1 MARHS
6 IYETFLSQQG
16 VALFEAADGG
26 QFLPLGSPPSWSKSL
41 WKVSSGV
48 QAPLAEKSPFLE
60 NFIPQ
65 AVEYWD
71 SRVPEPPESG
81 IWTEQD
87 STGKE
92 FNLEASA
99 IWLDG
104 KRILLIRN
112 LGTAFAARQQVFQT
126 ARDFLLA
133 HERLIRE
140 IQKKEILL
148 HCIVHDLSQP
158 LTAMRGCFDLLMV
171 ETLPPNIAKFVNIGH
186 RESLRQEQMI
196 RGILEAF
203 SADLSSQQSPGKDP
217 AGPPDLAVAV
227 HQAVEQFSPAFT
239 ERGIKLVADR
249 RIDTSRDWHAIGDAP
264 RIERIFGNLL
274 ENALRYSPRGST
286 VTVGIEDRGS
296 SILAYVDDEGP
307 GLPSDASTER
317 IFALFSRGKDRPGKA
332 GLGLYFCKMTVERWG
347 GTIGADNRPSGGSR
361 FWFRLL
367 RAPKPSAASAAPR
380 ASAAPESAE
389 TPAQVASARPAAT
402 PLPMPAKQLRILVAD
417 DNETI
422 LELAAELLRGRG
434 HSVTAV
440 SDGRAALTAFEKTKF
455 DVILLDQEMPHLN
468 GLETVRAMR
477 EREKN
482 SGAHRTSIISLT
494 GNASP
499 EDARRIQDAGFDAL
513 LPKPFD
519 RNALY
524 QLVEVD
530 SHANVPSSPAA
541 SQSDAASLPAPA
553 APTREELAAH
563 LERITGGNKR
573 LFRSIISTFLADV
586 PKKNS
591 AIRRAL
597 ARKNASQLA
606 SSAHAL
612 KGAIAIFNAPT
623 SVAAAR
629 ALEAMG
635 RVGNLQGAPDEFG
648 VLTADLDRL
657 GTDLRALLR
666 KSSELAPRKKSRKVK
681 PKRKPLVFSKKPSI

>member
-1 MARHS
+1 MSRHS

-16 VALFEAADGG
+16 VALFESVDAG
-26 QFLPLGSPPSWSKSL
+26 QFLSLGSPPSWAKSL
-41 WKVSSGV
+41 WKISSGAR
-48 QAPLAEKSPFLE
+48 APLAEKSPFLE
-60 NFIPQ
+60 NFVQQ
-65 AVEYWD
+65 AAEYWD
-71 SRVPEPPESG
+71 SRVAEPPESG
-81 IWTEQD
+81 VWTEQD
-87 STGKE
+87 PAGKE
-92 FNLEASA
+92 VNLEASA

-104 KRILLIRN
+104 KRILLVRN
-112 LGTAFAARQQVFQT
+112 LGAAFAARQQVFQT

-171 ETLPPNIAKFVNIGH
+171 ETLPPNISKFVNIGH
-186 RESLRQEQMI
+186 RESIRQEQMI

-203 SADLSSQQSPGKDP
+203 SADLSSQQAPGKDP

-227 HQAVEQFSPAFT
+227 RQAVEQFSPAFT

-249 RIDTSRDWHAIGDAP
+249 RIDASRDWHAIGDAP

-274 ENALRYSPRGST
+274 ENALRYTPRGST

-296 SILAYVDDEGP
+296 SILAFVDDEGP
-307 GLPSDASTER
+307 GLPKDASSER
-317 IFALFSRGKDRPGKA
+317 IFALFSKGKDRPGKA

-347 GTIGADNRPSGGSR
+347 GTIGADNRPGGGSR

-367 RAPKPSAASAAPR
+367 RAPRPVPGAAQPDPAEVQEALPSATPPR
-380 ASAAPESAE
+380 A
-389 TPAQVASARPAAT
+389 PAKS
-402 PLPMPAKQLRILVAD
+402 LPPPSKQLRILVAD

-422 LELAAELLRGRG
+422 LELAAELLRARG

-440 SDGRAALTAFEKTKF
+440 SDGRAALTAFEKNKF

-468 GLETVRAMR
+468 GLETVHAMR
-477 EREKN
+477 EKEKN
-482 SGAHRTSIISLT
+482 TGAHRTSIISLT

-519 RNALY
+519 RNVLF
-524 QLVEVD
+524 QLVEGNSSAGAPP
-530 SHANVPSSPAA
+530 SHPA
-541 SQSDAASLPAPA
+541 SQTEAAPAPA
-553 APTREELAAH
+553 PSPANPAELAAH
-563 LERITGGNKR
+563 LERLTGGNKK
-573 LFRSIISTFLADV
+573 LLRSMISTFLADV
-586 PKKNS
+586 PKKTA

-597 ARKNASQLA
+597 ARNNASQLA
-606 SSAHAL
+606 SSAHSL
-612 KGAIAIFNAPT
+612 KGAIAIFNAST
-623 SVAAAR
+623 SVAATR

-635 RVGNLQGAPDEFG
+635 RVGNLQGAPDEFR
-648 VLTADLDRL
+648 VLTVDLDRL
-657 GTDLRALLR
+657 AADLRAVLR
-666 KSSELAPRKKSRKVK
+666 KSSRTVPQSKSHKSGSRRKS
-681 PKRKPLVFSKKPSI
+681 